1 MSPDGKP
8 YGLKDQIYRQ
18 SRAGSPNCRCNHL
31 LLSGGRLIEAG
42 GDVGSRLMIEAV
54 AHNRTEPGL
63 RGCRFFFIDYAD
75 NCDTMRNVIL
85 TMLLTCCLL
94 TACYNEGKLVVNP
107 APLAQYQFKPT
118 EARLLET
125 AKAYADAINQNLDQR
140 AVHPGLYADYG
151 VALAR
156 LGCLEQANTMF
167 NNEKAFFP
175 NSTLYVD
182 YLIATFTPRQAGDK
196 HIDTSHIDLKT
207 LDTIRITLTPE
218 EESIRRQLENDPEY
232 QKLLKQ
238 QMKEEKEQK
247 AIETKKAKKEQ
258 AKAKEKERKEKIK
271 AKEQAKREKEAA
283 KKAAEKA
290 KKQEAREAEKAKREA
305 DRAKKKEAKS

>member
-1 MSPDGKP
+1 MK
-8 YGLKDQIYRQ
+8 K
-18 SRAGSPNCRCNHL
+18 
-31 LLSGGRLIEAG
+31 
-42 GDVGSRLMIEAV
+42 
-54 AHNRTEPGL
+54 
-63 RGCRFFFIDYAD
+63 
-75 NCDTMRNVIL
+75 VIL
-85 TMLLTCCLL
+85 TLLLPCCLL

-125 AKAYADAINQNLDQR
+125 AKAYADAINQNLEQK
-140 AVHPGLYADYG
+140 AIHPGLYADYG

-167 NNEKAFFP
+167 NNEKTFFP
-175 NSTLYVD
+175 NSTAYVD
-182 YLIATFTPRQAGDK
+182 YLIATLTPQQAGDK

-218 EESIRRQLENDPEY
+218 EESIQRQLENDPEY

-238 QMKEEKEQK
+238 QLKEEKEQK
-247 AIETKKAKKEQ
+247 ALETKKAKREL
-258 AKAKEKERKEKIK
+258 AKAKEKERKERAK
-271 AKEQAKREKEAA
+271 AKEKAQKEKEAA

-290 KKQEAREAEKAKREA
+290 KKQEAKAAEKAKRDAE
-305 DRAKKKEAKS
+305 RAKKKEAKADKKAKRQESESKAQD